1 MKSRK
6 YPYVVIRLMPAV
18 YMNRKVEF
26 VESGAKPLAL
36 GEETFRIEYPGK
48 AFTDD
53 GVIFPAALACLKLEV
68 RKFMQKNRFRCC
80 IVLAADNSIFLEHDG
95 SENRSNE
102 PPSGGVS
109 IDTVEVTYAGKEPA
123 S

>member
-1 MKSRK
+1 MKPKK
-6 YPYVVIRLMPAV
+6 YPYVVIRLMAAV

-26 VESGAKPLAL
+26 VESGAAPLAL
-36 GEETFRIEYPGK
+36 GDKTFRIEYPGQ

-68 RKFMQKNRFRCC
+68 RKFMQNNRFRCC
-80 IVLAADNSIFLEHDG
+80 IVLAADDSIFLEHDG

-102 PPSGGVS
+102 PPSGGVGLS
-109 IDTVEVTYAGKEPA
+109 KVEVQ
-123 S
+123 